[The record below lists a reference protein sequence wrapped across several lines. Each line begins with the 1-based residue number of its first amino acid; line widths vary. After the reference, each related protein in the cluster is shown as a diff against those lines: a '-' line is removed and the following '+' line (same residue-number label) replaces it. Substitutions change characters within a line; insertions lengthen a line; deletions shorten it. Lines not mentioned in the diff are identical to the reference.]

1 MGGVFVRSY
10 FPTGYQEWVN
20 KTEIAKKDDMSP
32 ETYDLYVVQSKPMI
46 LQIADEY
53 KTAESSL
60 RSNLEQFVEDCP
72 DKEKSRER
80 IVYDTVVGH
89 KLCEFWSHVIDQPR
103 DKINQYFKDQ
113 KPSVEEIFQWAEGE
127 YQLRDRVCPAETI
140 IATYKH
146 YT

>member
-32 ETYDLYVVQSKPMI
+32 ETYDLYVVQSKPTI

-89 KLCEFWSHVIDQPR
+89 KLCEFWSHVIRSINISKTRNQVSKKFFSGPR
-103 DKINQYFKDQ
+103 GNIN
-113 KPSVEEIFQWAEGE
+113 
-127 YQLRDRVCPAETI
+127 
-140 IATYKH
+140 
-146 YT
+146 